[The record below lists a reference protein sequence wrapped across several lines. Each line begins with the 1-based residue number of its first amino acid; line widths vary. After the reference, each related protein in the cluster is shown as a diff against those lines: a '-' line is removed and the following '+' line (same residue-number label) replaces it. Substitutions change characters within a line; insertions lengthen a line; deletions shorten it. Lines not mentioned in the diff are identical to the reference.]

1 MGNTH
6 RIGLM
11 REIFRLNIIKTLYFN
26 LIYFPFKT
34 ALHLPVFIYR
44 NVELNMVQGEIVL
57 LTSPKTGMVK
67 LGKPEHYSF
76 DRKNNVTKWKNE
88 GKFVVHGSIIV
99 GRGCGLRI
107 GKEATLEIGE
117 HSCITGHTDMACFK
131 RITIG
136 RDCLISWDVLIM
148 DTDFH
153 HIEDINGK
161 TLNDPKPVVIGDHV
175 WCGCRCTILKGT
187 TISSDTIIAAGSLVT
202 HDIEDSNCIIGGYGG
217 NMAVIKNDVIWSI

>member
-1 MGNTH
+1 
-6 RIGLM
+6 
-11 REIFRLNIIKTLYFN
+11 
-26 LIYFPFKT
+26 
-34 ALHLPVFIYR
+34 
-44 NVELNMVQGEIVL
+44 
-57 LTSPKTGMVK
+57 
-67 LGKPEHYSF
+67 
-76 DRKNNVTKWKNE
+76 
-88 GKFVVHGSIIV
+88 
-99 GRGCGLRI
+99 
-107 GKEATLEIGE
+107 
-117 HSCITGHTDMACFK
+117 MACFK